1 MPSVPASA
9 PRGLPLPPPGSA
21 RTRGAVPPDR
31 PARPEPR
38 SGS

>member
-9 PRGLPLPPPGSA
+9 SPAFPQPPPGSA
-21 RTRGAVPPDR
+21 RTPGAAPQDRQAR
-31 PARPEPR
+31 PAPR